1 MSRYVQKHDNFGG
14 PTAIVN
20 WFHEAKQKLHYYKKS
35 CALIGLI
42 RTGKF
47 LHAVSREK
55 KISRNYIQFFY
66 INIVGEEGWISWSRH
81 VSFVSVHKHT
91 LDFCAHQDNQTNLEL
106 LEYYLRLVSIL
117 CIRQKNRATC
127 GFGQFHA
134 KQGTGKICYQNV
146 FRGDALFLCQLYM
159 NGCEI
164 LKCSP

>member
-47 LHAVSREK
+47 LSPARKNFTKLYPIFLHQHCWWRRPDQLVSSCLLRL
-55 KISRNYIQFFY
+55 
-66 INIVGEEGWISWSRH
+66 GACW
-81 VSFVSVHKHT
+81 HT